1 MNLVKINPA
10 EFGIEETKAEQ
21 MTADL
26 TPIFAERNILATL
39 YADVIVK
46 ELNAAT
52 IKEARELRLK
62 IRDNRTKGVER
73 WHKANKEFYLAGG
86 RFVDAIK
93 NKEVAENIRMEDA
106 LQQIENH
113 FENLEK
119 QRIADLQKEREALL
133 APYNVENAAA
143 LNLGTMPDDIWD
155 GFIIGQ
161 KVRFEQ
167 KQEEARLAREA
178 EEARIEA
185 ERAEREKVRIENERL
200 KAEKEAAEKAQW
212 ELSQN
217 LKKQAVQFLLQNG
230 YKHSDGGFSA
240 TDYQHF
246 IGENH
251 YGFFDTEK
259 ELEQFK
265 SSVIQQVSLQAER
278 ARVAAEKKAA
288 DDALADE
295 RKKAADALAAERE
308 TARIEREAAEK
319 ERARLAD
326 ELKEKQDAEAAKE
339 RARVAEDERQRKEA
353 IKAAKAPVKQ
363 KLHTWVDGFVMGAPI
378 GMNDHATVVEILNKF
393 SAFKTWA
400 KTQIEQL

>member
-26 TPIFAERNILATL
+26 TPIFAERNILAKL

-46 ELNAAT
+46 ELNAGT

-73 WHKANKEFYLAGG
+73 WHKTNKEFYLAGG

-119 QRIADLQKEREALL
+119 LRIAELQKEREALL

-161 KVRFEQ
+161 QVRFHQ
-167 KQEEARLAREA
+167 KQEEARIAREA
-178 EEARIEA
+178 ESARIEA
-185 ERAEREKVRIENERL
+185 ERVERERVRVENERL
-200 KAEKEAAEKAQW
+200 RAEAQQKER
-212 ELSQN
+212 EL
-217 LKKQAVQFLLQNG
+217 A
-230 YKHSDGGFSA
+230 
-240 TDYQHF
+240 
-246 IGENH
+246 
-251 YGFFDTEK
+251 
-259 ELEQFK
+259 
-265 SSVIQQVSLQAER
+265 AER

-288 DDALADE
+288 DDALAAE
-295 RKKAADALAAERE
+295 RKKAADALAAQQEA
-308 TARIEREAAEK
+308 ARKEREAAEK
-319 ERARLAD
+319 ERARLAA
-326 ELKEKQDAEAAKE
+326 ELKAKQDAEAAKE
-339 RARVAEDERQRKEA
+339 RARLAEEERLRKEA

-363 KLHTWVDGFVMGAPI
+363 KLHTWVDGFVMTAPI
-378 GMNDHATVVEILNKF
+378 GMNDHTTVIDIFNKF

-400 KTQIEQL
+400 KAQIEQL